1 MGSGVGAGVGSGVG
15 TGVGAGVETE
25 VGFGVGSIVGAVVGS
40 GAAVGFTVGLAV
52 GLAVGL
58 VVGLAVGEGE
68 ADAEGEGEA
77 FSRRDEPGSSTEE
90 PQAEKIRMQSI
101 MPSRE
106 DRECFII
113 NHSNHMIIF
122 NSNLTLHG
130 AAKKIESKSEY
141 RLSLQDFLCC
151 HHVFSSLQIRESSGP
166 YPRCLWGYRSRS
178 MRALP
183 ALCPR
188 AKTVVF
194 RGSCIWFRKSFRF
207 EANAVTH
214 KAPA

>member
-1 MGSGVGAGVGSGVG
+1 MGSGVGTGVGSGVG

-106 DRECFII
+106 ERKFFII
-113 NHSNHMIIF
+113 NHSNHMIIH
-122 NSNLTLHG
+122 NSNLTLNVAYRSWSTQGG
-130 AAKKIESKSEY
+130 AADRK
-141 RLSLQDFLCC
+141 RLFLITMPP
-151 HHVFSSLQIRESSGP
+151 Q
-166 YPRCLWGYRSRS
+166 
-178 MRALP
+178 
-183 ALCPR
+183 
-188 AKTVVF
+188 T
-194 RGSCIWFRKSFRF
+194 
-207 EANAVTH
+207 
-214 KAPA
+214 